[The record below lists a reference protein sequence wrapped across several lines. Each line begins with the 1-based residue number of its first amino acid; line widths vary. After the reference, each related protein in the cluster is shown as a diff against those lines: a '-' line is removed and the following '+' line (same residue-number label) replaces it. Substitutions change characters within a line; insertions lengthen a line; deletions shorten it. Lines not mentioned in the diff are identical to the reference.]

1 MEKKRIPIDWN
12 PAVQLGVVVLVLFG
26 ANIPFYLASRYETK
40 EIQKE
45 MTDFHKKMA
54 AIEERN
60 RSK

>member
-1 MEKKRIPIDWN
+1 
-12 PAVQLGVVVLVLFG
+12 VQLGVVVLVLFG